1 MPKTKLT
8 AFRLEPGLLQR
19 VAQYAKQVE
28 AQNPGLT
35 ISTAAAVRILLT
47 RALDDAGIPGG
58 SMAEHGAKKRSR

>member
-1 MPKTKLT
+1 VPKTKLT

-35 ISTAAAVRILLT
+35 ISTAAAVRMLLT
-47 RALDDAGIPGG
+47 KALDDAGIPD
-58 SMAEHGAKKRSR
+58 EHNAKKRSR